1 MISFT
6 NWPNVRVIT
15 IYWSYF
21 SGMSMYLKFC
31 PKKTEWPYSLTR
43 VCDLKKPYSFLLD
56 KLMLYADFM
65 FSELLLRS
73 YVNRKATPT
82 CKTTL
87 LSWFNSN
94 IRHWCIDEHLINPKV
109 AQFGIHGLQMNAHF
123 FFDKKTSGCLGSPAE
138 LHSFKVDSRE
148 REKKWKFSIQS
159 FRNMSIVFI
168 KQNSQIKRDEKIR

>member
-1 MISFT
+1 MISFI

-21 SGMSMYLKFC
+21 SGMSVYLKFC

-56 KLMLYADFM
+56 KLMLYAYFM

-73 YVNRKATPT
+73 YVKRKATPY

-94 IRHWCIDEHLINPKV
+94 IRHWCIDEHLMIRKLPRLE
-109 AQFGIHGLQMNAHF
+109 FTDCRWMPIF
-123 FFDKKTSGCLGSPAE
+123 SSTKTPRGVSVLLLNCRA
-138 LHSFKVDSRE
+138 
-148 REKKWKFSIQS
+148 
-159 FRNMSIVFI
+159 I
-168 KQNSQIKRDEKIR
+168 K